1 MNHRIA
7 AISLAA
13 ALSACQAAAP
23 EPRQS
28 VVLQEDLSRLK
39 ADRDAGRI
47 SYTQWA
53 ERTGAAAR
61 ASVVLT
67 SEQEQAI
74 AFRTQLA
81 RRVDAGELTPAQ
93 FDQESARTLQ
103 RLKAAQGDART
114 RS

>member
-28 VVLQEDLSRLK
+28 VVSQEDLSRLR

-47 SYTQWA
+47 SYTEWA

-67 SEQEQAI
+67 PEQEQAI
-74 AFRTQLA
+74 AFRMQLA

-93 FDQESARTLQ
+93 FEQESARTLQ
-103 RLKAAQGDART
+103 RLKAAQGNTRT